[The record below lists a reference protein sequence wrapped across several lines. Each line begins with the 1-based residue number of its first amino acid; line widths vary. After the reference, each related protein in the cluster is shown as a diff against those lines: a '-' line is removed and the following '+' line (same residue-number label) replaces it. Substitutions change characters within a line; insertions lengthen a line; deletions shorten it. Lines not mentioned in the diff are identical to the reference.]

1 MKKIFTAAFV
11 AFLFTNYLSAQEELK
26 IQDKYTAH
34 NKGKFFISWGGNRD
48 SYTKSDVTF
57 TGKDYNFT
65 VDNMTAH
72 DKPKG
77 WHVDYINP
85 SRMTIPQ
92 TNFRL
97 GYFIS
102 DHYSVT
108 VGVDHMKYVMTQ
120 NQTAN
125 VNGYINLPLTD
136 PGSYYNGTY
145 NNTPVD
151 MSLHGAIEGGIDPST
166 QQSIPAF
173 LMYEHTDGLNYLHTE
188 VSRFDDISSLFK
200 LPNTDKV
207 QINLTEGLG
216 AGLLYPKTNTTLLGK
231 QRHDDYHVSGYGISA
246 KAGLNF
252 TFFKHFYI
260 QGELKGGYIN
270 MQDIRTT
277 QSPDDR
283 ASQDFFFFQRIIAF
297 GGIFKI

>member
-1 MKKIFTAAFV
+1 MKTKVLFFVLFGFT
-11 AFLFTNYLSAQEELK
+11 LSTFAQEEIK
-26 IQDKYTAH
+26 VEKYTAH
-34 NKGKFFISWGGNRD
+34 NKGKFFVSWGGNRE

-65 VDNMTAH
+65 IDNMTAK

-85 SRMTIPQ
+85 MRMTIPQ

-97 GYFIS
+97 GYFVS

-120 NQTAN
+120 NQIAN
-125 VNGYINLPLTD
+125 VTGAINLPIGD
-136 PGSYYNGTY
+136 AGAIHNGIY
-145 NNTPVD
+145 NNTPVNFAD
-151 MSLHGAIEGGIDPST
+151 ET
-166 QQSIPAF
+166 F
-173 LMYEHTDGLNYLHTE
+173 LIYEHTDGLNYVNTE
-188 VSRFDDISSLFK
+188 ISRHDDISSLFK
-200 LPNTDKV
+200 ITNTDKIQV
-207 QINLTEGLG
+207 NLTEGVG
-216 AGLLYPKTNTTLLGK
+216 VGVLYPKTNTTLLGK
-231 QRHDDYHVSGYGISA
+231 NRHDDFHVSGYGTSV
-246 KAGLNF
+246 KAGLNI

-277 QSPDDR
+277 QSNDDK

-297 GGIFKI
+297 GGIFRI

>member
-1 MKKIFTAAFV
+1 MKNLFTAAFV
-11 AFLFTNYLSAQEELK
+11 AFLFTNCLSAQEDIK

-34 NKGKFFISWGGNRD
+34 NKGKFFISWGGNRE
-48 SYTKSDVTF
+48 SYSKSDVTF
-57 TGKDYNFT
+57 SGKDYNFT
-65 VDNMTAH
+65 VKDMGAH

-77 WHVDYINP
+77 WHVDYLNP

-92 TNFRL
+92 TNLRL
-97 GYFIS
+97 GYFIN

-108 VGVDHMKYVMTQ
+108 IGVDHMKYVMTQ

-125 VNGYINLPLTD
+125 VSGEINLPLTD
-136 PGSYYNGTY
+136 AGSIHNGIY

-151 MSLHGAIEGGIDPST
+151 FSDET
-166 QQSIPAF
+166 F
-173 LMYEHTDGLNYLHTE
+173 LTYEHTDGLNYVHTE
-188 VSRFDDISSLFK
+188 VSRFDDISSWFG

-207 QINLTEGLG
+207 QINLTEGVG
-216 AGLLYPKTNTTLLGK
+216 FGLLYPKTNTKLLGK
-231 QRHDDYHVSGYGISA
+231 KRHDDFHVSGFGTSV
-246 KAGLNF
+246 KAGLNI

-277 QSPDDR
+277 QSTDDK

-297 GGIFKI
+297 GGIFRL